1 MKRKSNP
8 YHNSNLL
15 LLFRL
20 TASQPHFAIKRI
32 LNHLLLCSLLLMLC
46 HCSLEKRHYRHGY
59 YVKSPFS
66 NKSITKSSVG
76 KSPEEKR
83 ASSENRTL
91 QTNPPAWPDLKATLP
106 WASTGTNALLH
117 AKQPDAEMCDSL
129 FLKDGT
135 VIEVK
140 IKEIGTKDIRY
151 KLCDFQD
158 GPDYLV
164 EKFRVA
170 SVRYSNGMLERFNEP
185 PPPVVSKKPTP
196 GNSSIPKG
204 EEKNSNAANALTW
217 GILGIYPLWIFGSI
231 VGLIFGLI
239 AMNQIKMNPG
249 RYNNEISAKVGLGL
263 SIGALVLWFFLIFIA
278 LMI

>member
-1 MKRKSNP
+1 MK
-8 YHNSNLL
+8 H
-15 LLFRL
+15 
-20 TASQPHFAIKRI
+20 I
-32 LNHLLLCSLLLMLC
+32 LNPLLLCLLLLMLC
-46 HCSLEKRHYRHGY
+46 HCALEKRHYRHGY
-59 YVKSPFS
+59 YVKKPFHGS
-66 NKSITKSSVG
+66 
-76 KSPEEKR
+76 SPEDKRSEYRPCEKK
-83 ASSENRTL
+83 TFG
-91 QTNPPAWPDLKATLP
+91 TNKTNTKTVQIHFVAETPVS
-106 WASTGTNALLH
+106 WASTETKILLTK
-117 AKQPDAEMCDSL
+117 KQTDGELCDSL

-231 VGLIFGLI
+231 IGLIFGLI

-249 RYNNEISAKVGLGL
+249 RYNNETAAKVGLGL